1 MKTRR
6 IIFGAVILF
15 CLLTTGAAQAMNPY
29 MEAWGGYGAMPP
41 DCPAAWQP
49 HPPQVYGPYY
59 KPYPYYQP
67 YDPNDI
73 HHVANQSTDPA
84 KVIDAYPI
92 STGHKNTRRIA
103 HINARRLKGI
113 DAYSAYADLAVSYE
127 GDYLA
132 SYRAG
137 DMARRLGDS
146 GGARAWFERALSINP
161 YYKPA
166 LDALGR
172 LR

>member
-1 MKTRR
+1 MKTWRM
-6 IIFGAVILF
+6 IFGAAILF
-15 CLLTTGAAQAMNPY
+15 CLLTAGIAQA
-29 MEAWGGYGAMPP
+29 GYGAMPP
-41 DCPAAWQP
+41 DCPAAW
-49 HPPQVYGPYY
+49 Y

-67 YDPNDI
+67 FDPNDI
-73 HHVANQSTDPA
+73 HYIANQSTDPA

-103 HINARRLKGI
+103 HINARKLKGI
-113 DAYSAYADLAVSYE
+113 DAYSAYADLATSYE

-137 DMARRLGDS
+137 DMARRLGDG
-146 GGARAWFERALSINP
+146 GGARAWFERALSANP

-166 LDALGR
+166 LDALRG